1 MQKAVTMGLKDAV
14 RQLCYDS
21 IKSNQWADLLG
32 RGFDARTTF
41 GQEIYSKWVLPAI
54 IEVS

>member
-21 IKSNQWADLLG
+21 IKNNQWADLLG